1 MTLYALSG
9 KIKITESLGQILV
22 DFEFIEKFT
31 PMYLEAAR
39 LTVVIGA
46 AGIVLAAA
54 VGLVCALVKYYRV
67 PVARQIVSAYIELSR
82 NTPLIVQLFF
92 LYFGLPKAGIR
103 LSSEACGI
111 IGLAF
116 LGGSYMAESFL
127 GGLTSVGKI
136 QLESAE
142 SLGLRRHQVMNL
154 IVIPQAGAVAA
165 PAVCANVI
173 FLLKET
179 SVFSAVSLADLMYVA
194 KDLIG
199 MYYNT
204 GEALMMLV
212 IAYLA
217 LILPISVIFTILE
230 RRLRRGRS

>member
-1 MTLYALSG
+1 M
-9 KIKITESLGQILV
+9 
-22 DFEFIEKFT
+22 DFEFIRKFT

-39 LTVVIGA
+39 LTVVIGVI
-46 AGIVLAAA
+46 GIVLAAA
-54 VGLVCALVKYYRV
+54 VGLLCALVKYYRV
-67 PVARQIVSAYIELSR
+67 PVARQIVSAYIELAR

-103 LSSEACGI
+103 LSSEACAI

-116 LGGSYMAESFL
+116 LGGGYMAESFL
-127 GGLTSVGKI
+127 GGLTSVKKI
-136 QLESAE
+136 QLESAF
-142 SLGLRRHQVMNL
+142 SLGMRRGQVMQYV
-154 IVIPQAGAVAA
+154 VIPQAAAVSV

-179 SVFSAVSLADLMYVA
+179 SVFSAVALADLMYVA

-204 GEALMMLV
+204 TEALVMLV
-212 IAYLA
+212 AAYLA
-217 LILPISVIFTILE
+217 LILPISIVFSLIE
-230 RRLRRGRS
+230 RRLSRARN

>member
-1 MTLYALSG
+1 M
-9 KIKITESLGQILV
+9 
-22 DFEFIEKFT
+22 DFNFIQKFL
-31 PMYLEAAR
+31 PMYAEAAR
-39 LTVVIGA
+39 LTLIIGVI
-46 AGIVLAAA
+46 GIVLS
-54 VGLVCALVKYYRV
+54 VMIGLVCALVKYYRV
-67 PVARQIVSAYIELSR
+67 PVARQIASAYIELSR

-92 LYFGLPKAGIR
+92 LYFGLPKAGIVW
-103 LSSEACGI
+103 SSEACGI

-127 GGLTSVGKI
+127 GGLKSVGKI

-142 SLGLRRHQVMNL
+142 SLGFRRLQTMRY
-154 IVIPQAGAVAA
+154 IVVPQAATVSV
-165 PAVCANVI
+165 PAICANVI

-204 GEALMMLV
+204 WEALLMLV
-212 IAYLA
+212 AAYLV
-217 LILPISVIFTILE
+217 LILPISIVFTILE
-230 RRLRRGRS
+230 RRLRRARN